1 VLARMEFSPIISKEL
16 KLMDEKIFRETKMGI
31 QPK

>member
-1 VLARMEFSPIISKEL
+1 MEFSPTVSREL
-16 KLMDEKIFRETKMGI
+16 KLMDEKIFREAKMGI